1 MIRYTAEHLW
11 VRLEDDGHSA
21 VAGITHHA
29 QDTLGDI
36 VLVDVSLRGRQTED
50 TVIGT
55 VESVKTASDLY
66 MPLDAD
72 IVAVNPALQDN
83 PGLVNE
89 EPQGAGWMLR
99 LEQVD
104 TARFATLMDEAAYQ
118 AHTGA

>member
-1 MIRYTAEHLW
+1 MIRYTTEHLW
-11 VRLEDDGHSA
+11 VRLEADGRSA
-21 VAGITHHA
+21 VAGITRHA

-36 VLVDVSLRGRQTED
+36 VLVDVTARGRQAEN

-55 VESVKTASDLY
+55 VESVKTASDLH

-83 PGLVNE
+83 PALVNE
-89 EPQGAGWMLR
+89 DPLGAGWILR

-104 TARFATLMDEAAYQ
+104 TARLATLMDEAAYQ

>member
-11 VRLEDDGHSA
+11 VRLEEDGHSA
-21 VAGITHHA
+21 VAGITRHA

-36 VLVDVSLRGRQTED
+36 VLVDVSLRGRQTEN

-89 EPQGAGWMLR
+89 DPQGAGWMLQ

>member
-1 MIRYTAEHLW
+1 VIRYTAEHLW
-11 VRLEDDGHSA
+11 VRLDEGGQRA
-21 VAGITHHA
+21 VAGITRHA

-36 VLVDVSLRGRQTED
+36 VLVDVSARGAQAEN

-55 VESVKTASDLY
+55 VESVKTASDLH

-72 IVAVNPALQDN
+72 IVEVNPALRDN

-89 EPQGAGWMLR
+89 DPLGAGWMLR
-99 LEQVD
+99 LERVD
-104 TARFATLMDEAAYQ
+104 AARFATLMDEAAYQ